1 MIEGD
6 IYKRDYSRKEMD
18 FDVDLYKQKIVGA
31 LTVFDH
37 FCRSNNLRYSVCA
50 GSMLG
55 AIRHKGFI
63 PWDDDVDV
71 MMPRPDYDKFIQM
84 TLNEPIAEGYEVV
97 SAYNN
102 TRYYLPFAKV
112 IDINTT
118 LIETECTKDCP
129 LGAFIDIFPVDGITK
144 QKNNFVRQNKKFAH
158 HLHNSLILSLGKCPP
173 NWGIRIKSLWLRL
186 FTNLNRELLKADKIA
201 KTYPFDVGRDVMV
214 FGGAYGEREILD
226 RSIFNEFVDL
236 PFESTICRG
245 VKKTEYYLTR
255 FYGDFM
261 QLPPEKDRVSHHYHY
276 YIDLEKRSL

>member
-1 MIEGD
+1 MLDGEIV
-6 IYKRDYSRKEMD
+6 YNRDPKHEEMD
-18 FDVDLYKQKIVGA
+18 FDVNLYKEKIIGA
-31 LTVFDH
+31 LNVFDH
-37 FCRSNNLRYSVCA
+37 FCRTHNLRYSVCA

-55 AIRHKGFI
+55 AVRHKGFI

-84 TLNEPIAEGYEVV
+84 TLNEPIAEGYNVI

-102 TRYYLPFAKV
+102 KNYYLPFAKV
-112 IDINTT
+112 IDTNTT
-118 LIETECTKDCP
+118 LIETENTKDCP
-129 LGAFIDIFPVDGITK
+129 LGAYIDIFPVDGVTK
-144 QKNNFVRQNKKFAH
+144 DKKKFRKQDKQFCR

-173 NWGIRIKSLWLRL
+173 NWGIRVKSFLLGL

-226 RSIFNEFVDL
+226 RSIFNEYVDM
-236 PFESTICRG
+236 PFENTTCRG
-245 VKKTEYYLTR
+245 IKKTEYYLTR
-255 FYGDFM
+255 FYGDYM

-276 YIDLEKRSL
+276 FIKL